1 MRDRLATFLRY
12 LARRL
17 FALADRV
24 GPDALTRALDV
35 AYDPPRAWSDRE
47 LAYEIRGVRDELA
60 EHEFVG
66 GYPTQI
72 KPCQICGMRHPTQPN
87 ICPICGKRHLC
98 GPWTPDKLTAFQRK
112 SKARR

>member
-1 MRDRLATFLRY
+1 MMRDRLATFLRY

-47 LAYEIRGVRDELA
+47 LAAELREIRGTL
-60 EHEFVG
+60 
-66 GYPTQI
+66 
-72 KPCQICGMRHPTQPN
+72 K
-87 ICPICGKRHLC
+87 
-98 GPWTPDKLTAFQRK
+98 PWTPEKLTAFQRRQ
-112 SKARR
+112 KARR

>member
-1 MRDRLATFLRY
+1 MMRDRLATFLRY

-47 LAYEIRGVRDELA
+47 LADEIREIY
-60 EHEFVG
+60 G
-66 GYPTQI
+66 GLTAQ
-72 KPCQICGMRHPTQPN
+72 
-87 ICPICGKRHLC
+87 
-98 GPWTPDKLTAFQRK
+98 WTPERPTTFQRRQ
-112 SKARR
+112 KARR